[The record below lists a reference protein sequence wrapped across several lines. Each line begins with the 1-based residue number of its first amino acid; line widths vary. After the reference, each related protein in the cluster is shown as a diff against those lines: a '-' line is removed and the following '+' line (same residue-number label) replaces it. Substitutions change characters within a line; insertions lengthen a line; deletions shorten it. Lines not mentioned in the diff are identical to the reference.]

1 MPWRSKMTDRDKTKV
16 QLVDELAEL
25 RHRIVES
32 EALEI
37 ERKQSEEEIKKRQE
51 YLEAV
56 LHAALDAIVTLDASH
71 HILEWNPGAEQ
82 IFGYS
87 RDEAVGRNLDDLVSR
102 PDVVDE
108 AKAITK
114 KVLSG
119 QHLVPLETV
128 RYRKDGTPVNV
139 ILASS
144 PIQIEGELH
153 GAVGVYTDITDRKR
167 AEEALR
173 EGEEKF
179 RLTFESV
186 PDAVTISGIE
196 DGRYLSVNNGFC
208 RITGYSKEEAIGKT
222 AFELGLYVNPAD
234 RERLLANLQDK
245 GMVDGFEVQYRMKDE
260 RVLDTLLSGK
270 IFRYEKKDCLV
281 AVVKDV
287 TQFKGT
293 QEELRRSEKRYR
305 DLFNSVSDLIYT
317 QDLEGHFLS
326 ANRAMTEIFGYELE
340 EFIGHKTTDFM
351 KPELRPLFYT
361 EYIERIKKQGHNEG
375 VTSYFGRDGRKIY
388 LEYRSRL
395 IKPGIGEPYIT
406 GIARD
411 VTERILAEKEIKKLN
426 KQMLQAQKME
436 AVGTLAGGIAHD
448 FNNLLQ
454 GILGFTQMLLM
465 EKNGNDPDTAKL
477 KQIEK
482 AAHRA
487 SELTQQLLAFSR
499 KVESN
504 LRPVDLNQELEQVRN
519 LLERTIPKMIAIELH
534 LEDHLNVI
542 RADPAQLEQ
551 VIMNLGVN
559 ARDAMPDSGKLV
571 FETENVTLDQEYCK
585 AHLGARPGR
594 YVLLSIS
601 DTGQGMDRE
610 TLEHIFEP
618 FFTTKGVGSGTG
630 LGLAMVYG
638 IIKGHG
644 GYIMCYSEP
653 GEGTTFKI
661 YLPVMEGDPARN
673 ETEPNRNAAVPE
685 GGSETIL
692 LVDDEEILRDIGK
705 DILEKFGY
713 TVLLAADGESALEL
727 YRENPGDISLVILD
741 IVMPGMGGKE
751 CLEEILKV
759 NPQAKVVM
767 ASGYSIN
774 GRVKEVLDGGAR
786 AFIKKPYE
794 LKRMLGEVRK
804 VLDG

>member
-1 MPWRSKMTDRDKTKV
+1 
-16 QLVDELAEL
+16 
-25 RHRIVES
+25 
-32 EALEI
+32 
-37 ERKQSEEEIKKRQE
+37 
-51 YLEAV
+51 
-56 LHAALDAIVTLDASH
+56 
-71 HILEWNPGAEQ
+71 
-82 IFGYS
+82 
-87 RDEAVGRNLDDLVSR
+87 
-102 PDVVDE
+102 
-108 AKAITK
+108 
-114 KVLSG
+114 
-119 QHLVPLETV
+119 
-128 RYRKDGTPVNV
+128 
-139 ILASS
+139 
-144 PIQIEGELH
+144 
-153 GAVGVYTDITDRKR
+153 
-167 AEEALR
+167 
-173 EGEEKF
+173 
-179 RLTFESV
+179 
-186 PDAVTISGIE
+186 
-196 DGRYLSVNNGFC
+196 
-208 RITGYSKEEAIGKT
+208 
-222 AFELGLYVNPAD
+222 
-234 RERLLANLQDK
+234 
-245 GMVDGFEVQYRMKDE
+245 
-260 RVLDTLLSGK
+260 
-270 IFRYEKKDCLV
+270 
-281 AVVKDV
+281 
-287 TQFKGT
+287 
-293 QEELRRSEKRYR
+293 
-305 DLFNSVSDLIYT
+305 
-317 QDLEGHFLS
+317 
-326 ANRAMTEIFGYELE
+326 
-340 EFIGHKTTDFM
+340 
-351 KPELRPLFYT
+351 
-361 EYIERIKKQGHNEG
+361 
-375 VTSYFGRDGRKIY
+375 
-388 LEYRSRL
+388 
-395 IKPGIGEPYIT
+395 
-406 GIARD
+406 
-411 VTERILAEKEIKKLN
+411 
-426 KQMLQAQKME
+426 
-436 AVGTLAGGIAHD
+436 
-448 FNNLLQ
+448 
-454 GILGFTQMLLM
+454 
-465 EKNGNDPDTAKL
+465 
-477 KQIEK
+477 
-482 AAHRA
+482 
-487 SELTQQLLAFSR
+487 
-499 KVESN
+499 
-504 LRPVDLNQELEQVRN
+504 
-519 LLERTIPKMIAIELH
+519 MIAIELH

-571 FETENVTLDQEYCK
+571 FETENLTLDQEYCK

-727 YRENPGDISLVILD
+727 YRENPEDISLVILD

>member
-1 MPWRSKMTDRDKTKV
+1 MAWRRKMTDRDKTRE
-16 QLVDELAEL
+16 QLMSELAEL
-25 RHRIVES
+25 HHRVVEL

-37 ERKQSEEEIKKRQE
+37 ERKRSEGEIKKRQK

-56 LHAALDAIVTLDASH
+56 LHEAPDAIITLNGSH

-82 IFGYS
+82 IFGYT
-87 RDEAVGRNLDDLVSR
+87 REEAVGRNLDDLISR

-119 QHLVPLETV
+119 QNLFPLETI

-139 ILASS
+139 IVASS
-144 PIQIEGELH
+144 PIQIEGELY
-153 GAVGVYTDITDRKR
+153 GAVGVYTDITDRKQ

-186 PDAVTISGIE
+186 PDLVSISRIE
-196 DGRYLSVNNGFC
+196 DGRYLYVNNGFSHM
-208 RITGYSKEEAIGKT
+208 TGYSKEEAIGKT
-222 AFELGLYVNPAD
+222 PFDLGLYVDPVD
-234 RERLLANLQDK
+234 REKFIDILKEK
-245 GMVDGFEVQYRMKDE
+245 GRVDAFELKFRVKGGN
-260 RVLDTLLSGK
+260 VLDLLLSGR
-270 IFRYEKKDCLV
+270 IFRYGDEDCLV
-281 AVVKDV
+281 AVTKDITHLKEAQVKIR
-287 TQFKGT
+287 
-293 QEELRRSEKRYR
+293 ESEKRYR

-317 QDLEGHFLS
+317 QDLEGRFLS
-326 ANRAMTEIFGYELE
+326 ANRAMTEIFGYEPE
-340 EFIGHKTTDFM
+340 EFIGRRTTDFM

-361 EYIERIKKQGHNEG
+361 DYIEKIRKQGHDEG
-375 VTSYFGRDGRKIY
+375 VTSYFGRDASKIY

-395 IKPGIGEPYIT
+395 ITPEVGEPYIT
-406 GIARD
+406 GIGRD
-411 VTERILAEKEIKKLN
+411 VTERILAEREIKKLN

-454 GILGFTQMLLM
+454 GILGYTQMLLM
-465 EKNGNDPDTAKL
+465 ERGGNDPDTAKL
-477 KQIEK
+477 EQIEN

-499 KVESN
+499 KVESH
-504 LRPVDLNQELEQVRN
+504 LRPMDLNQEVKQVRK

-534 LEDHLNVI
+534 LEEQLQVI
-542 RADPAQLEQ
+542 HADPAQLEQ
-551 VIMNLGVN
+551 IMMNLAVN
-559 ARDAMPDSGKLV
+559 ARDAMPDGGKLF
-571 FETENVTLDQEYCK
+571 FETENATLDKEYCE

-594 YVLLSIS
+594 YVLLSIT

-618 FFTTKGVGSGTG
+618 FFTTKGVGRGTG

-638 IIKGHG
+638 IIKSHG
-644 GYIMCYSEP
+644 GYIECHSGP
-653 GEGTTFKI
+653 GEGTTFKL
-661 YLPVMEGDPARN
+661 YFPVMEGDPE
-673 ETEPNRNAAVPE
+673 ETETETKHNEAVPG

-692 LVDDEEILRDIGK
+692 LVDDEELLRDIGK
-705 DILEKFGY
+705 DILETFGY
-713 TVLLAADGESALEL
+713 TVLLAPDGESALEH
-727 YRENPGDISLVILD
+727 YREKPENISLVILD
-741 IVMPGMGGKE
+741 LIMPGMGGKQ
-751 CLEEILKV
+751 CLKEILKL
-759 NPQAKVVM
+759 NPQAKVVI

-774 GRVKEVLDGGAR
+774 ERAKEVLDSGAR
-786 AFIKKPYE
+786 AFIRKPYE
-794 LKRMLGEVRK
+794 LKQMLGVVRK
-804 VLDG
+804 ALDG

>member
-1 MPWRSKMTDRDKTKV
+1 MTDRDKTKV

-406 GIARD
+406 GIGRD

-487 SELTQQLLAFSR
+487 SELTHQLLAFSR

-673 ETEPNRNAAVPE
+673 ETETNRNAAVPE

-727 YRENPGDISLVILD
+727 YRENPEDISLVILD

-767 ASGYSIN
+767 ASGYAIN

-794 LKRMLGEVRK
+794 LKRVLGEVRK

>member
-1 MPWRSKMTDRDKTKV
+1 MTDRDKTKV

-375 VTSYFGRDGRKIY
+375 VTSYFARDGRKIY

-406 GIARD
+406 GIGRD

-673 ETEPNRNAAVPE
+673 ETETNRNAAVPE

-727 YRENPGDISLVILD
+727 YRENPEDISLVILD

-794 LKRMLGEVRK
+794 LKRVLGEVRK

>member
-1 MPWRSKMTDRDKTKV
+1 MPDRDKTKE
-16 QLVDELAEL
+16 QLISELGEL
-25 RHRIVES
+25 RHRIVEM
-32 EALEI
+32 ETLEI
-37 ERKQSEEEIKKRQE
+37 EGKRSEEEIKKRQK

-87 RDEAVGRNLDDLVSR
+87 RDEAVGRSLDDLVSR

-139 ILASS
+139 IVASS

-173 EGEEKF
+173 VSEEKF

-186 PDAVTISGIE
+186 PDAVTISRIE

-208 RITGYSKEEAIGKT
+208 RITGYSKEEATGKT

-326 ANRAMTEIFGYELE
+326 ANRAMTEIFGYEPE

-361 EYIERIKKQGHNEG
+361 EYIEKIKKQGHNEG
-375 VTSYFGRDGRKIY
+375 VTSYFARDGRKTY

-395 IKPGIGEPYIT
+395 IKPGTGEPYIT
-406 GIARD
+406 GIGRD

-465 EKNGNDPDTAKL
+465 EKDGNDPDTAKL
-477 KQIEK
+477 EQIEK

-551 VIMNLGVN
+551 VIMNFGVN

-571 FETENVTLDQEYCK
+571 FETENVTLDEEYCK

-601 DTGQGMDRE
+601 DTGQGMDKE

-638 IIKGHG
+638 IIKSHG

-661 YLPVMEGDPARN
+661 YLPVMEGDPVRN
-673 ETEPNRNAAVPE
+673 ETETNRNAAVPE

-727 YRENPGDISLVILD
+727 YRENPEDISLVILD
-741 IVMPGMGGKE
+741 IVMPGMGGKK
-751 CLEEILKV
+751 CLEEILKM

-794 LKRMLGEVRK
+794 LKQMLAEVRK

>member
-1 MPWRSKMTDRDKTKV
+1 MADRDKTKV

-25 RHRIVES
+25 RHRIVEL

-37 ERKQSEEEIKKRQE
+37 ERKQSEEESKKRQK

-56 LHAALDAIVTLDASH
+56 LHEAPDAIVALDASH
-71 HILEWNPGAEQ
+71 HILEWNPGAEK
-82 IFGYS
+82 IFGYT
-87 RDEAVGRNLDDLVSR
+87 RDEAVGMDLDDLVSG

-108 AKAITK
+108 AKANTK

-119 QHLVPLETV
+119 QNLSPTEAI
-128 RYRKDGTPVNV
+128 RYRRDGTAVNV
-139 ILASS
+139 ITAGSS
-144 PIQIEGELH
+144 IQIDGEVH
-153 GAVGVYTDITDRKR
+153 GAVGVYTDITDRKQ

-186 PDAVTISGIE
+186 PDAVTISSME
-196 DGRYLSVNNGFC
+196 DGRYLYVNDGFC
-208 RITGYSKEEAIGKT
+208 RITGHSKEEAVGKT

-245 GMVDGFEVQYRMKDE
+245 GMVEGFEVQFRMKDE
-260 RVLDTLLSGK
+260 RVVDTLLSGR
-270 IFRYEKKDCLV
+270 IFQYGEENCLV
-281 AVVKDV
+281 AVTKDI
-287 TQFKGT
+287 TQFKEA
-293 QEELRRSEKRYR
+293 QEKVRESEKRYR

-317 QDLEGHFLS
+317 HDLEGRFLS
-326 ANRAMTEIFGYELE
+326 ANKALTEIFDYEPE
-340 EFIGHKTTDFM
+340 DFIGRKVTDIM

-361 EYIERIKKQGHNEG
+361 EYIEAIKKQGHNEG
-375 VTSYFGRDGRKIY
+375 VTAYFTKDDRKIY
-388 LEYRSRL
+388 IEYRNRL
-395 IKPGIGEPYIT
+395 ITPGEGEPYIT
-406 GIARD
+406 GIGRD
-411 VTERILAEKEIKKLN
+411 VTERIQAEREIKKLN
-426 KQMLQAQKME
+426 KEMLQAQKME

-465 EKNGNDPDTAKL
+465 EKDGNDPDTAKL

-571 FETENVTLDQEYCK
+571 FETENATLDQEYCK

-618 FFTTKGVGSGTG
+618 FFTIKEVGSGTG

-661 YLPVMEGDPARN
+661 YLPVMEGVPARN
-673 ETEPNRNAAVPE
+673 ETETNRNAAVPE
-685 GGSETIL
+685 GGRETIL

-705 DILEKFGY
+705 DILVKFGY

-727 YRENPGDISLVILD
+727 YRENPEDISLVILD
-741 IVMPGMGGKE
+741 IVMPGMGGKK

-794 LKRMLGEVRK
+794 LKQMLAEVRK

>member
-1 MPWRSKMTDRDKTKV
+1 MADGDKTRE
-16 QLVDELAEL
+16 QLINELAEL
-25 RHRIVES
+25 RHRIVEL
-32 EALEI
+32 EALGI
-37 ERKQSEEEIKKRQE
+37 ERKRSEEEIKKRQE

-56 LHAALDAIVTLDASH
+56 LHEAPDAIVTLDASH

-82 IFGYS
+82 IFGYTRS
-87 RDEAVGRNLDDLVSR
+87 EAVGKNLDDLVSR
-102 PDVVDE
+102 ADVVDE
-108 AKAITK
+108 AKAITE
-114 KVLSG
+114 KVMSG
-119 QHLVPLETV
+119 QYLFPLETI
-128 RYRKDGTPVNV
+128 RYRKDGTPVYV
-139 ILASS
+139 IVASS

-167 AEEALR
+167 ANEALR
-173 EGEEKF
+173 ESEEKF
-179 RLTFESV
+179 RLTVESA
-186 PDAVTISGIE
+186 PDLVTISTVE
-196 DGRYLSVNNGFC
+196 DGCYVYVNDGFC
-208 RITGYSKEEAIGKT
+208 RITGYSREEAIGKT
-222 AFELGLYVNPAD
+222 PFDLGLYVDPVD
-234 RERLLANLQDK
+234 RKKFIDILKEK
-245 GMVDGFEVQYRMKDE
+245 GSVDAYELRFRVKSGQ
-260 RVLDTLLSGK
+260 VLDLLLSGR
-270 IFRYEKKDCLV
+270 IFQYGKEDCLV
-281 AVVKDV
+281 AVTKDI
-287 TQFKGT
+287 TQFKEA
-293 QEELRRSEKRYR
+293 QRRILESEKRYR

-317 QDLEGHFLS
+317 QDLEGRFLS
-326 ANRAMTEIFGYELE
+326 ANRAMTEIFDRDPAELV
-340 EFIGHKTTDFM
+340 GRSTTDFM

-361 EYIERIKKQGHNEG
+361 EYIETIKKQGHYEG
-375 VTSYFGRDGRKIY
+375 VTSYLARDGRKVYI
-388 LEYRSRL
+388 EYRSRL
-395 IKPGIGEPYIT
+395 VTPGEGEPYIT
-406 GIARD
+406 GIGRD

-426 KQMLQAQKME
+426 REMLQAQKME

-465 EKNGNDPDTAKL
+465 ERDGNDPDTAKL
-477 KQIEK
+477 DQIEK
-482 AAHRA
+482 AAYRA

-504 LRPVDLNQELEQVRN
+504 LRPVDLNQEVGQVRG

-534 LEDHLNVI
+534 LEEHLNVI

-559 ARDAMPDSGKLV
+559 ARDAMPDGGKLV
-571 FETENVTLDQEYCK
+571 FETENVTLHEEYCES
-585 AHLGARPGR
+585 HLGAKPGR

-610 TLEHIFEP
+610 ILEHIFEP

-638 IIKGHG
+638 IIKSHG
-644 GYIMCYSEP
+644 GYIMCYSEL

-661 YLPVMEGDPARN
+661 YLPVMQGDPVEN
-673 ETEPNRNAAVPE
+673 EIETKRNAAVPE
-685 GGSETIL
+685 GGSETVL

-727 YRENPGDISLVILD
+727 YRENPEDISLVILD
-741 IVMPGMGGKE
+741 IVMPGMGGKK
-751 CLEEILKV
+751 CLEEILKM
-759 NPQAKVVM
+759 NPQAKVVI

-774 GRVKEVLDGGAR
+774 GRAKEVLDGGAR
-786 AFIKKPYE
+786 AFIRKPYE
-794 LKRMLGEVRK
+794 LKQMLGEVRK

>member
-1 MPWRSKMTDRDKTKV
+1 MADGDKTRE
-16 QLVDELAEL
+16 QLINELAEL
-25 RHRIVES
+25 RHRIVEL
-32 EALEI
+32 EALGI
-37 ERKQSEEEIKKRQE
+37 ERKRSEEEIKKRQE

-56 LHAALDAIVTLDASH
+56 LHEAPDAIVTLDASH

-82 IFGYS
+82 IFGYTRS
-87 RDEAVGRNLDDLVSR
+87 EAVGKNLDDLVSR
-102 PDVVDE
+102 ADVVDE
-108 AKAITK
+108 AKAITE
-114 KVLSG
+114 KVMSG
-119 QHLVPLETV
+119 QYLFPLETI
-128 RYRKDGTPVNV
+128 RYRKDGTPVYV
-139 ILASS
+139 IVASS

-167 AEEALR
+167 ANEALR
-173 EGEEKF
+173 ESEEKF
-179 RLTFESV
+179 RLTVESA
-186 PDAVTISGIE
+186 PDLVTISTVE
-196 DGRYLSVNNGFC
+196 DGCYVYVNDGFC
-208 RITGYSKEEAIGKT
+208 RITGYSREEAIGKT
-222 AFELGLYVNPAD
+222 PFDLGLYVDPVD
-234 RERLLANLQDK
+234 RKKFIDILKEK
-245 GMVDGFEVQYRMKDE
+245 GSVDAYELRFRVKSGQ
-260 RVLDTLLSGK
+260 VLDLLLSGR
-270 IFRYEKKDCLV
+270 IFQYGKEDCLV
-281 AVVKDV
+281 AVTKDI
-287 TQFKGT
+287 TQFKEA
-293 QEELRRSEKRYR
+293 QRRILESEKRYR

-317 QDLEGHFLS
+317 QDLEGRFLS
-326 ANRAMTEIFGYELE
+326 ANRAMTEIFDRDPAELV
-340 EFIGHKTTDFM
+340 GRSTTDFM

-361 EYIERIKKQGHNEG
+361 EYIETIKKQGHYEG
-375 VTSYFGRDGRKIY
+375 VTSYLARDGRKVYI
-388 LEYRSRL
+388 EYRSRL
-395 IKPGIGEPYIT
+395 VTPGEGEPYIT
-406 GIARD
+406 GIGRD

-426 KQMLQAQKME
+426 REMLQAQKME

-465 EKNGNDPDTAKL
+465 ERDGNDPDTAKL
-477 KQIEK
+477 DQIEK
-482 AAHRA
+482 AAYRA

-504 LRPVDLNQELEQVRN
+504 LRPVDLNQEVGQVRG

-534 LEDHLNVI
+534 LEEHLNVI

-673 ETEPNRNAAVPE
+673 ETETNRNAAVPE

-727 YRENPGDISLVILD
+727 YRENPEDISLVILD

-794 LKRMLGEVRK
+794 LKRVLGEVRK

>member
-1 MPWRSKMTDRDKTKV
+1 MTDRDKTKV

-375 VTSYFGRDGRKIY
+375 VTSYFARDGRKIY

-406 GIARD
+406 GIGRD

-673 ETEPNRNAAVPE
+673 ETETNRNAAVPE

-727 YRENPGDISLVILD
+727 YRENPEDISLVILD

-794 LKRMLGEVRK
+794 LKQMLAEVRK

>member
-1 MPWRSKMTDRDKTKV
+1 MPDRDKTKE
-16 QLVDELAEL
+16 QLISELGEL
-25 RHRIVES
+25 RHRIVEM
-32 EALEI
+32 ETLEI
-37 ERKQSEEEIKKRQE
+37 EGKRSEEEIKKRQK

-87 RDEAVGRNLDDLVSR
+87 RDEAVGRSLDDLVSR
-102 PDVVDE
+102 PDVVEE

-139 ILASS
+139 IVASS

-173 EGEEKF
+173 VSEEKF

-186 PDAVTISGIE
+186 PDAVTISRIE

-208 RITGYSKEEAIGKT
+208 RITGYSKEEATGKT

-326 ANRAMTEIFGYELE
+326 ANRAMTEIFGYEPE

-361 EYIERIKKQGHNEG
+361 EYIEKIKKQGHNEG
-375 VTSYFGRDGRKIY
+375 VTSYFARDGRKTY

-395 IKPGIGEPYIT
+395 IKPGTGEPYIT
-406 GIARD
+406 GIGRD

-465 EKNGNDPDTAKL
+465 EKDGNDPDTAKL
-477 KQIEK
+477 EQIEK

-551 VIMNLGVN
+551 VIMNFGVN

-571 FETENVTLDQEYCK
+571 FETENVTLDEEYCK

-638 IIKGHG
+638 IIKSHG

-661 YLPVMEGDPARN
+661 YLPVMEGDPVRN
-673 ETEPNRNAAVPE
+673 ETETNRNAAVPE

-713 TVLLAADGESALEL
+713 TVLLAADGESAVEL
-727 YRENPGDISLVILD
+727 YRENPEDISLVILD
-741 IVMPGMGGKE
+741 IVMPGMGGKK
-751 CLEEILKV
+751 CLEEILKM

-794 LKRMLGEVRK
+794 LKQMLAEVRK

>member
-1 MPWRSKMTDRDKTKV
+1 MPDRDKTKE
-16 QLVDELAEL
+16 QLISELGEL
-25 RHRIVES
+25 RHRIVEM
-32 EALEI
+32 ETLEI
-37 ERKQSEEEIKKRQE
+37 EGKRSEEEIKKRQK

-87 RDEAVGRNLDDLVSR
+87 RDEAVGRSLDDLVSR

-139 ILASS
+139 IVASS

-173 EGEEKF
+173 VSEEKF

-186 PDAVTISGIE
+186 PDAVTISRIE

-208 RITGYSKEEAIGKT
+208 RITGYSKEEATGKT

-326 ANRAMTEIFGYELE
+326 ANRAMTEIFGYEPE

-361 EYIERIKKQGHNEG
+361 EYIEKIKKQGHNEG
-375 VTSYFGRDGRKIY
+375 VTSYFARDGRKTY

-395 IKPGIGEPYIT
+395 IKPGTGEPYIT
-406 GIARD
+406 GIGRD

-465 EKNGNDPDTAKL
+465 EKDGNDPDTAKL
-477 KQIEK
+477 EQIEK

-551 VIMNLGVN
+551 VIMNFGVN

-571 FETENVTLDQEYCK
+571 FETENVTLDEEYCK

-638 IIKGHG
+638 IIKSHG

-661 YLPVMEGDPARN
+661 YLPVMEGDPVRN
-673 ETEPNRNAAVPE
+673 ETETNRNAAVPE

-727 YRENPGDISLVILD
+727 YRENPEDISLVILD
-741 IVMPGMGGKE
+741 IVMPGMGGKK
-751 CLEEILKV
+751 CLEEILKM

-794 LKRMLGEVRK
+794 LKQMLAEVRK